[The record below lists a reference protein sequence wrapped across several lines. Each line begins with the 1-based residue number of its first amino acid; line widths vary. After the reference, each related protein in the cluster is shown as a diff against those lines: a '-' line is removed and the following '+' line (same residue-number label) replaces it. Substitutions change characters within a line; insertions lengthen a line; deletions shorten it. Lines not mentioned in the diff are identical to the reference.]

1 MEQFGLSIEIP
12 SVVCEET
19 FLANEEYFLSKSNPM
34 SSVNTNKE
42 RERERP
48 KKKLVN
54 SYVQANTPKFN
65 FKDGEPCR
73 VSQTGFLS
81 DLKSFGRHVIESSKA
96 PANVGHCI
104 MNLIRMKSEFYHNI
118 SPCCANLS

>member
-42 RERERP
+42 REREREA
-48 KKKLVN
+48 KKEIG
-54 SYVQANTPKFN
+54 Q
-65 FKDGEPCR
+65 
-73 VSQTGFLS
+73 
-81 DLKSFGRHVIESSKA
+81 
-96 PANVGHCI
+96 
-104 MNLIRMKSEFYHNI
+104 
-118 SPCCANLS
+118 